1 MGKVTHF
8 EIPANDPEKMVD
20 FFAKAFGWKAN
31 RWGEMEYW
39 LTDNGT
45 AEVPGINGAF
55 IRRGDK
61 YHNTVVNTIQV
72 DNIEET
78 MKKISSNGGEV
89 LTPKQTIP
97 SVGWFVYFKD
107 PEGTIHGA
115 MQPDTNAK

>member
-8 EIPANDPEKMVD
+8 EIPASNPDKIVD
-20 FFAKAFGWKAN
+20 FFTKAFNWKFN

-39 LTDNGT
+39 LTDNGN
-45 AEVPGINGAF
+45 AEVPGINGAI

-78 MKKISSNGGEV
+78 IKKINANGGEV
-89 LTPKQTIP
+89 LTPKQAIP
-97 SVGWFVYFKD
+97 TVGWFVYFKD
-107 PEGTIHGA
+107 TEGTIHGA
-115 MQPDTNAK
+115 LQPDTNAK